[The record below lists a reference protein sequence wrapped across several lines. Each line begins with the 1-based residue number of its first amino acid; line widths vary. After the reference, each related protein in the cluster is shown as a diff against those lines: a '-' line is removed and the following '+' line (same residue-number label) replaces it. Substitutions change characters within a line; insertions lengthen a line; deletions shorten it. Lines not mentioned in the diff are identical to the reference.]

1 MTALALVFTGSCSSS
16 DQQTEN
22 TLPEELSADEIDRL
36 PRLNGVPLGHLKP
49 RSTKKKRSAI
59 KPAPEFARRPHVRW
73 VLDGEQLTKLDP
85 PEPLDNFRLDFDETR
100 RLTFNDLPYAFM
112 TEKSREV
119 VIRRGDVIQGSF
131 QDPRIN
137 ANEDIVLVFTCKN
150 VDCPRRREVLTASR
164 FPYNPA
170 SGQPPVCPFCD
181 SKDKQGEATR
191 SSRFKTSQARGLEQE
206 IQRQFYR
213 NRAKQDAAR

>member
-1 MTALALVFTGSCSSS
+1 MTANTTSRGIYRIKNGATQRKPGPAQILLHGITALALVFTGSCSSS

-73 VLDGEQLTKLDP
+73 ALDGEQLTKLDP

-100 RLTFNDLPYAFM
+100 RLTFNDLP
-112 TEKSREV
+112 
-119 VIRRGDVIQGSF
+119 
-131 QDPRIN
+131 
-137 ANEDIVLVFTCKN
+137 
-150 VDCPRRREVLTASR
+150 
-164 FPYNPA
+164 
-170 SGQPPVCPFCD
+170 
-181 SKDKQGEATR
+181 
-191 SSRFKTSQARGLEQE
+191 
-206 IQRQFYR
+206 
-213 NRAKQDAAR
+213 